1 MIPRRL
7 VISGFLSYRER
18 VEIDLSPLH
27 IACITGE
34 NGAGKSSLLDAMT
47 WALFGKFRGSSNESV
62 INSTLAAQGGTRGNP
77 PTAEVTFEFEYEGV
91 LYQILRKQPLGR
103 TQIGEF
109 SALNAETGKWTLL
122 TEQNK
127 RGTDSKI
134 TELLGLG
141 YDTFVNASFFLQG
154 QADKFTRANA
164 TERKKILSE
173 ILNLQ
178 IWEVYKSKTQER
190 ERELNAEK
198 KAAADQLA
206 SLGAEIAKEEILQ
219 TEYEELLASVASIQ
233 AKFDLANQKYQ
244 TAQTAEAQFKTQS
257 ADIAALEA
265 ETDRRFKQIE
275 SDKRVL
281 DARVHDLETTRKTLE
296 NAETV
301 RADYDEL
308 RSIRA
313 QLEAFHEAFRAFTL
327 FTKQEQ
333 DAAHEIAL
341 AELTLKG
348 TLAALTQRRDEL
360 AVKRVSV
367 EADAAK
373 RSALDEAIAEAETT
387 ISRRESTQHELDEV
401 VDRMN
406 SVAAENRALKEKMH
420 ELKAKLEKLQSA
432 EGAPCPFCGRE
443 LDAAHCAEYAGE
455 LTAQGTVLGDRY
467 RANEDEKKRLEEEKS
482 RLNAALISVR
492 DAENRKNQLIRE
504 QAPLIARRDAL
515 EREARDWETHGAAE
529 LDRVTAQLE
538 NGTFGEAGRKKLA
551 DARAS
556 LAALSYDAAAHE
568 AAAARAAAL
577 AGAESAFHA
586 VERAAESLGHLERD
600 VNERGERLE
609 KDRLDYH
616 GRMDVLNEKRAALE
630 TLRLALPDIGAAE
643 AEKRSAQIELRRVQ
657 TSLGAAEQR
666 LNAIRDQK
674 EQQSKLIEREKAI
687 YQELVL
693 VTQLNEAFS
702 SNGIPA
708 LLIDE
713 ALPEI
718 EETANRIL
726 GQLTE
731 DRMSVRLTTQGEYKD
746 KKRKDA
752 RETLDIIIHDESG
765 ARDYELFSG
774 GEAFR
779 VNFAIRLALSALLTK
794 RAGARLQLLVI
805 DEGFGSQDAEGRQRL
820 IQAIHTIQDDYE
832 KIFVITHLDELKD
845 AFQSRI
851 EVVKTETGSEVKVIP

>member
-91 LYQILRKQPLGR
+91 LYRILRKQPLGR

-109 SALNAETGKWTLL
+109 SAFNPETGKWTLL

-134 TELLGLG
+134 TELLRLG
-141 YDTFVNASFFLQG
+141 YETFVNASFFLQG

-198 KAAADQLA
+198 KAAADQLDA
-206 SLGAEIAKEEILQ
+206 IGAEIAKEELLQ
-219 TEYEELLASVASIQ
+219 AEYEELLSSVTMIQ
-233 AKFDLANQKYQ
+233 AKFDLANQKVQ
-244 TAQTAEAQFKTQS
+244 TAQTAAAQFKTQS

-265 ETDRRFKQIE
+265 ETNRRFKQIE
-275 SDKRVL
+275 SDKRIL
-281 DARVHDLETTRKTLE
+281 DARINDLETTRKTLE

-301 RADYDEL
+301 RADYDAL
-308 RSIRA
+308 RSIRT
-313 QLEAFHEAFRAFTL
+313 QLESFNEAFRVFTS
-327 FTKQEQ
+327 FTNQEQ
-333 DAAHEIAL
+333 DAAHEIEL
-341 AELTLKG
+341 AELKLKG
-348 TLAALTQRRDEL
+348 TLAALSQRRDEL
-360 AVKRVSV
+360 AVKRDSV

-373 RSALDEAIAEAETT
+373 LTALEGAIIEAEMT
-387 ISRRESTQHELDEV
+387 IALRESTQRALDEV
-401 VDRMN
+401 NDRTN
-406 SVAAENRALKEKMH
+406 SVISENRTLKEKMR
-420 ELKAKLEKLQSA
+420 ELKAKLEKLESA

-443 LDAAHCAEYAGE
+443 LDAAHCADYAAE
-455 LTAQGTVLGDRY
+455 LTAQGTELGDLY
-467 RANEDEKKRLEEEKS
+467 RANEAEKKKLEEEKS
-482 RLNAALISVR
+482 RLNAELNSIR
-492 DAENRKNQLIRE
+492 DAENRKNLLIRD
-504 QAPLIARRDAL
+504 QAPLTARRDAY
-515 EREARDWETHGAAE
+515 EREARDWEVNGAAE
-529 LDRVTAQLE
+529 LNRVTAQLE
-538 NGTFGEAGRKKLA
+538 NSAFGEAGRKKLA
-551 DARAS
+551 DARAA

-568 AAAARAAAL
+568 AAAVRANEL
-577 AGAESAFHA
+577 AGAESAFYA

-600 VNERGERLE
+600 VNDRGERLE

-616 GRMDVLNEKRAALE
+616 GRIEALNEKKTALE
-630 TLRLALPDIGAAE
+630 TLRQTLPDLNAAE
-643 AEKRSAQIELRRVQ
+643 EEKRSAGLELRRVQ
-657 TSLGAAEQR
+657 TSLGAAAQR
-666 LNAIRDQK
+666 LNAIREQK
-674 EQQSKLIEREKAI
+674 EQQSKLLEREKAI
-687 YQELVL
+687 QRELGL
-693 VTQLNEAFS
+693 VTQLDEAFS
-702 SNGIPA
+702 PNGIPA

-718 EETANRIL
+718 EENANRIL

-779 VNFAIRLALSALLTK
+779 VNFAIRLALSSLLTK

-820 IQAIHTIQDDYE
+820 IQAVHTIQDDYE

-851 EVVKTETGSEVKVIP
+851 EVVKTEAGSEVKVIP